1 MSLFSHRI
9 NCSLVNGLLNYKWLS
24 KKPSLFRSL
33 TGLEVPEFDSFF
45 TQANAKYRDYE
56 AKRLDRPNRKHKVG
70 AGYPFKLSLQ
80 DRLLMLMVYYR
91 LYITSTLTG
100 VLFNLD
106 QSNVLKDI
114 HKLEPLAKESLPLPQ
129 KLHDKAKRLQSIEEI
144 EAMFPEFKAF
154 IDATEQEIP
163 RPKNRKKRRTH
174 YSGKRKRHTV
184 KTQLTVNCR
193 GLIIHKSRHVRGS
206 RHDYALYKHS
216 HPKLPSKVRSGF
228 DLGYLGIYDDY
239 PNLNCVLP
247 IKKKNPGRGK
257 VGVKAPELS
266 VEQKAFNRELASERV
281 VVEHTNSR
289 VKKFLIWGG
298 EFRNRAK
305 RYDVMTDIVSGLIN
319 FRILGSLTI

>member
-1 MSLFSHRI
+1 
-9 NCSLVNGLLNYKWLS
+9 VNSLLNYKWLS
-24 KKPSLFRSL
+24 KKPYLFRSI
-33 TGLEVPEFDSFF
+33 TGLEVPEFDSFY
-45 TQANAKYRDYE
+45 TQANAKYREYE
-56 AKRLDRPNRKHKVG
+56 TKRLHRPNRKHKVG

-100 VLFNLD
+100 VLFDLD
-106 QSNVLKDI
+106 QSNVLKEI
-114 HKLEPLAKESLPLPQ
+114 LPLPQ

-144 EAMFPEFKAF
+144 EALFPEFKAF
-154 IDATEQEIP
+154 TDATEQEIP

-184 KTQLTVNCR
+184 KTQLTVNSK

-206 RHDYALYKHS
+206 THDYALYKHS
-216 HPKLPSKVRSGF
+216 HPKLPSKVCSGL
-228 DLGYLGIYDDY
+228 DLGYLGIKDDY

-247 IKKKNPGRGK
+247 FKKKNPGRGK
-257 VGVKAPELS
+257 VGVKASELS
-266 VEQKAFNRELASERV
+266 PEQKAFNKELASERV

-298 EFRNRAK
+298 EFRNRPK

>member
-1 MSLFSHRI
+1 
-9 NCSLVNGLLNYKWLS
+9 LLNYKYLS
-24 KKPSLFRSL
+24 KKPSLFRSI

-45 TQANAKYRDYE
+45 TQANAKYKDYE

-80 DRLLMLMVYYR
+80 NRLLMLMVYYR
-91 LYITSTLTG
+91 LYITSTLAG
-100 VLFNLD
+100 VLFDLD

-114 HKLEPLAKESLPLPQ
+114 HKLEPLIKEILPLPQ
-129 KLHDKAKRLQSIEEI
+129 KLHDKAKRLQSIDEI

-154 IDATEQEIP
+154 IDATEQQIP
-163 RPKNRKKRRTH
+163 RPKNRKKRSTH
-174 YSGKRKRHTV
+174 YSGKRKRHTL
-184 KTQLTVNCR
+184 KTQLTVNSK

-206 RHDYALYKHS
+206 THDYALYKRS
-216 HPKLPSKVRSGF
+216 HPKLPSKVWSGL
-228 DLGYLGIYDDY
+228 DLGYLGIKDDF

-257 VGVKAPELS
+257 VGVRAQELS
-266 VEQKAFNRELASERV
+266 SEQKVFNKELASERV

-298 EFRNRAK
+298 LFRNRPK